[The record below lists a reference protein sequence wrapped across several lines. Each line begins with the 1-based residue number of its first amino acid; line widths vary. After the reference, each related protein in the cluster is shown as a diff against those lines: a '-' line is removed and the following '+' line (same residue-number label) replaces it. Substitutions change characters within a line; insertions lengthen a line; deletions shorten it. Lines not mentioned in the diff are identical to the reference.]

1 MSRRLVAFSPAHV
14 LKALLAPSMTALLA
28 LALAMA
34 AVQPASAGPR
44 HVVELF
50 TSQGCS
56 SCPPADVV
64 LRQLAGDGDVLA
76 LGFHVDY
83 WDRLGWKDTLGS
95 PAFSAR
101 QRAYAIRRGD
111 GGVYTP
117 QAVVDGGGHAVG
129 SSSRAVAGLM
139 KAPLPVA
146 VTLDRGAGQVG
157 VGGGEGEA
165 TLWRVDYTRS
175 ATVPIARGENGGHT
189 ITYVNAVR
197 GLTALGRWDGRPAR
211 FALGDC
217 GAAPGADA
225 CAVILQAGSEGQPGV
240 ILGAAD

>member
-1 MSRRLVAFSPAHV
+1 MLARWITAVLIATLGIAPA
-14 LKALLAPSMTALLA
+14 A
-28 LALAMA
+28 
-34 AVQPASAGPR
+34 AGPR

-64 LRQLAGDGDVLA
+64 LQQLSGDEEVLA

-83 WDRLGWKDTLGS
+83 WDQLGWKDTLSS
-95 PAFSAR
+95 PAHSLR
-101 QRAYAIRRGD
+101 QRDYALRRGD
-111 GGVYTP
+111 DRVYTP

-129 SSSRAVAGLM
+129 SDAGAVSRLM
-139 KAPLPVA
+139 GAPLPVA
-146 VTLDRGAGQVG
+146 VSLDRKAGAVSIGAGQG
-157 VGGGEGEA
+157 RA

-175 ATVPIARGENGGHT
+175 ASVPIARGENRGRT
-189 ITYVNAVR
+189 VTYVNAVR
-197 GLTALGRWDGRPAR
+197 GLTPLGRWAGEPAS

-217 GAAPGADA
+217 GAANGADA
-225 CAVILQAGSEGQPGV
+225 CAVILQAGSEDQPGA